1 VVTLVDGAGAVGSQ
15 DRKLV
20 DYLSVESLDEIEVV
34 TAGAG
39 ASFSRAQGGFLG
51 VVPAVRGSLK
61 YRASPVFSRLGALR
75 KSYHMG
81 EPIELYVAIRNL
93 SSKTVKVPAS
103 LSVSQGT
110 APFRIL
116 DDSWKSLASPAAM
129 SCTER
134 RSLAPGEWVVF
145 RIFLNGEGG
154 YQLSRPGLYYL
165 VFLGSELG
173 LPDSTQLTLRIE
185 P

>member
-1 VVTLVDGAGAVGSQ
+1 
-15 DRKLV
+15 V
-20 DYLSVESLDEIEVV
+20 DYLSVESIDEIEII

-39 ASFSRAQGGFLG
+39 AGFGRAQGGFSGILTAANGRQKDKG
-51 VVPAVRGSLK
+51 VARV
-61 YRASPVFSRLGALR
+61 YRAVFSRLGTLR

-93 SSKTVKVPAS
+93 SSKTVKVPTS

-116 DDSWKSLASPAAM
+116 DETWQDLAGPIPV
-129 SCTER
+129 SCTERR
-134 RSLAPGEWVVF
+134 RSLAPGEWIVF
-145 RIFLNGEGG
+145 RIILNGEGG
-154 YQLSRPGLYYL
+154 YQLSHPGLYYL